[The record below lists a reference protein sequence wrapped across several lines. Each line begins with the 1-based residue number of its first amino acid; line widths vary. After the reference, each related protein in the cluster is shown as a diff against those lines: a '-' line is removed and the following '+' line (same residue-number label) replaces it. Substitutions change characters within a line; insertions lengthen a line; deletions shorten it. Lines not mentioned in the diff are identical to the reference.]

1 MNESSVKLYES
12 KDTWTQ
18 DNDCCD
24 DQSCG
29 QQLIVQTQ
37 DGGGGSFIVL
47 ETQRWAIDADDIDKF
62 CAMLKSTIERV
73 EKSELK

>member
-1 MNESSVKLYES
+1 MKESSVQLYES
-12 KDTWTQ
+12 MDTWTQ

-29 QQLIVQTQ
+29 QQIIVKTQ
-37 DGGGGSFIVL
+37 DGGGGPFIVL
-47 ETQRWAIDADDIDKF
+47 ETERWAIDADGIDKF
-62 CAMLKSTIERV
+62 CAMLKSTVERV